1 MQRRGGLARST
12 VSLGRES
19 GRSLQALDGRRG
31 QLLQVAAFC
40 RHQCTATALST
51 WEMSTY
57 PVAALPPRVVR
68 MEEADEPLLAV
79 KRGRPP
85 LHQLLVHFREE
96 RNRGRAWSRATARA
110 EEPIIS
116 PRGLRTRRC
125 ARLQPR
131 SRGGPE
137 STAVNSG
144 SDSATAATPEGCS
157 FAESSSSEDDCPSTM
172 PRSTSDPLSARQMK
186 RWARRETAQQNHR
199 EPHRTAAAGGV
210 KGPWGLTR
218 RKALTVTLRSP
229 RALADGS
236 LLVAGEA
243 SAG

>member
-1 MQRRGGLARST
+1 MQRRGGLASST

-31 QLLQVAAFC
+31 QPLQVAAFC
-40 RHQCTATALST
+40 RHKCTATALST

-131 SRGGPE
+131 SRGGP
-137 STAVNSG
+137 G
-144 SDSATAATPEGCS
+144 KHGCQ
-157 FAESSSSEDDCPSTM
+157 
-172 PRSTSDPLSARQMK
+172 L
-186 RWARRETAQQNHR
+186 W
-199 EPHRTAAAGGV
+199 V
-210 KGPWGLTR
+210 
-218 RKALTVTLRSP
+218 
-229 RALADGS
+229 
-236 LLVAGEA
+236 
-243 SAG
+243 